1 LTYDGLGQHR
11 RAIEAYGDAVRLSPD
26 SAEAHYNLGV
36 AYDKLR
42 LYDEAV
48 EAYGQGL
55 VLNPDWAK
63 ARSNLGVAYTNKGLY
78 DKAARQHRQAVRLAP
93 DVAGMA
99 YNLGVALD
107 KKGSAEEAVR
117 ASCFSN
123 RRQTRKG
130 PRFICAGASSSILS
144 SLRRRRCGRSFMSL
158 KGGVRCCESKSSG
171 QEAHLSCTEKRA

>member
-117 ASCFSN
+117 ALELDPDFALPHLCLGVLFLEQKADTE
-123 RRQTRKG
+123 RAA
-130 PRFICAGASSSILS
+130 FH
-144 SLRRRRCGRSFMSL
+144 LRRSL
-158 KGGVRCCESKSSG
+158 IIDPEQPQAEAMRTKLYELEGGGAV
-171 QEAHLSCTEKRA
+171 L

>member
-63 ARSNLGVAYTNKGLY
+63 ARSNLGVAY
-78 DKAARQHRQAVRLAP
+78 ARQHRQAVRLAP

-117 ASCFSN
+117 WYGRALELDPDFALPHLCLGVLFLEQKADTE
-123 RRQTRKG
+123 RAA
-130 PRFICAGASSSILS
+130 FH
-144 SLRRRRCGRSFMSL
+144 LRRSL
-158 KGGVRCCESKSSG
+158 IIDPEQPQAEAMRTKLYELEGGGAV
-171 QEAHLSCTEKRA
+171 L